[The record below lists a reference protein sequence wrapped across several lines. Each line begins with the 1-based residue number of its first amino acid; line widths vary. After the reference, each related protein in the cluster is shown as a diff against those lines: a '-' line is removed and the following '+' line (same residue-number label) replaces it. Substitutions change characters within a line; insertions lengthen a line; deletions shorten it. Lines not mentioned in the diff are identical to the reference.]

1 MTQLAEMRNDL
12 DERELELAWSDGSAA
27 RLPHRMLRARCPCA
41 ECRQRRRGENPVQT
55 DRGVVLI
62 AIEPYGP
69 NAVQLK
75 FSDGHARGLFPFEYL
90 RELALEP
97 VSPCC

>member
-1 MTQLAEMRNDL
+1 MTRLAEMRNDL
-12 DERELELAWSDGSAA
+12 DERALEVAWSDGSAA
-27 RLPHRMLRARCPCA
+27 RIPHRTLRARCPCA
-41 ECRQRRRGENPVQT
+41 ECRQRGRGANPVHA

-90 RELALEP
+90 RELALEA
-97 VSPCC
+97 VSSCC